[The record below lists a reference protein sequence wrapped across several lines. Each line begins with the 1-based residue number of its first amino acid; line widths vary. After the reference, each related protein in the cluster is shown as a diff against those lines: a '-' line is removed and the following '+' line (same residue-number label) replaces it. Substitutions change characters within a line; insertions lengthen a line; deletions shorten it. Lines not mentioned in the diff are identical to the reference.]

1 MKRQKIPLQMITMD
15 IMSTER
21 YFWIFNINK
30 IIDMYNTISSSEMLD
45 KQVII
50 TNLKGKKNDYLII
63 TYLHL
68 LNKFKIIA
76 ASLFDEEI
84 IDIGGVY

>member
-1 MKRQKIPLQMITMD
+1 
-15 IMSTER
+15 
-21 YFWIFNINK
+21 
-30 IIDMYNTISSSEMLD
+30 MYNTISSSETLD
-45 KQVII
+45 KQII
-50 TNLKGKKNDYLII
+50 IKNLKNKKNDYLII

-68 LNKFKIIA
+68 LNEFRLMT

>member
-1 MKRQKIPLQMITMD
+1 MD
-15 IMSTER
+15 ILNTER

-30 IIDMYNTISSSEMLD
+30 IIDMYNTISSSETLD
-45 KQVII
+45 KQII
-50 TNLKGKKNDYLII
+50 IKNLKNKKNDYLII

-68 LNKFKIIA
+68 LNEFRLMT

>member
-1 MKRQKIPLQMITMD
+1 MD
-15 IMSTER
+15 IMNTER

-30 IIDMYNTISSSEMLD
+30 IIDMYNTISSSETLD
-45 KQVII
+45 KQII
-50 TNLKGKKNDYLII
+50 IKNLKNKKNDYLII

-68 LNKFKIIA
+68 LNEFRLMT

>member
-1 MKRQKIPLQMITMD
+1 MN
-15 IMSTER
+15 TER

-30 IIDMYNTISSSEMLD
+30 IIDMYNTISSSETLD
-45 KQVII
+45 KQII
-50 TNLKGKKNDYLII
+50 IKNLKNKKNDYLII

-68 LNKFKIIA
+68 LKEFRLMT

>member
-1 MKRQKIPLQMITMD
+1 MN
-15 IMSTER
+15 TER

-30 IIDMYNTISSSEMLD
+30 IIDMYNTISSSETLD
-45 KQVII
+45 KQII
-50 TNLKGKKNDYLII
+50 IKNLKNKKNDYLII

-68 LNKFKIIA
+68 LNEFRLMT